1 MPTAS
6 ENKKKDGEFVNFRK
20 LLITRCQL
28 EFERNSIDETKRN
41 TMVKEIDECTDSEK
55 RKELQVNL
63 EEYDRR
69 IRMKSVGNI
78 RFIGELFKQGM
89 LTANIMMKCL
99 YDLIDKK
106 DEERL
111 ECLCKLLTTVGK
123 ELEKKDN
130 LDPIF
135 VRMKEIVDKKHGK
148 VSSRI
153 RFMLQDVIDLRRS
166 KWVPRRQDS
175 NPKTIDQIQKEAETE
190 QLNIQV

>member
-1 MPTAS
+1 M
-6 ENKKKDGEFVNFRK
+6 
-20 LLITRCQL
+20 

-41 TMVKEIDECTDSEK
+41 TMVKEIDECTDPEK
-55 RKELQVNL
+55 KKELQVIL

-130 LDPIF
+130 LEPIF